1 MPPSDLK
8 ARWYYILLS
17 LAAGHHHGLAI
28 ARAVREFSDGRVR
41 LWPAML
47 YGSLEELSARGWIRE
62 LEDGSAGRP
71 DASERKRYYSL
82 TRAGRTAMDAETRRL
97 ADLVKLA
104 RTVSR
109 REPT

>member
-1 MPPSDLK
+1 VPPPALK
-8 ARWYYILLS
+8 PQWYYILLS

-47 YGSLEELSARGWIRE
+47 YGSLQALAARGWIRE